1 MPRTT
6 PLDKHS
12 ASGPV
17 SFGHTHKESAYD
29 FGFTQARVKG
39 KTCYYLVYR
48 ELVEAMDR
56 KAPRCF
62 IEMDEKFIRLVE
74 KKYPYEEVTIF
85 IKDIM
90 SYFKFAHSSKFVAL
104 CIDAKKMEKSGYW
117 FINFDTE
124 QQLEDFCDCLNR
136 MFAWE
141 KQKNADKRTRTIQC
155 WCCGA
160 DVVIP
165 LQRSSIDNGYNESL
179 KSKSSRWSSSKIPP
193 SSSPALLAYQPLS
206 TSTARRVFRRI

>member
-1 MPRTT
+1 MPRTMS
-6 PLDKHS
+6 LDKRL

-17 SFGHTHKESAYD
+17 SFGHTRKESAYD
-29 FGFTQARVKG
+29 FGFTQAQVKG

-62 IEMDEKFIRLVE
+62 IEMDEKCVRIVE
-74 KKYPYEEVTIF
+74 KKYPFEEVTIF

-90 SYFKFAHSSKFVAL
+90 SYFKFDHSSKFVAL
-104 CIDAKKMEKSGYW
+104 CIDANKAEKSGYW

-124 QQLEDFCDCLNR
+124 QQLEEFCDCLNKL
-136 MFAWE
+136 FAWE
-141 KQKNADKRTRTIQC
+141 KQKNAVKRTRTIQC

-160 DVVIP
+160 DIVIP
-165 LQRSSIDNGYNESL
+165 PQRSYIDNGYNESL
-179 KSKSSRWSSSKIPP
+179 KSKSSRWSSSKTSS
-193 SSSPALLAYQPLS
+193 SSSPALITYQPLN
-206 TSTARRVFRRI
+206 TSTTRRVFRRI